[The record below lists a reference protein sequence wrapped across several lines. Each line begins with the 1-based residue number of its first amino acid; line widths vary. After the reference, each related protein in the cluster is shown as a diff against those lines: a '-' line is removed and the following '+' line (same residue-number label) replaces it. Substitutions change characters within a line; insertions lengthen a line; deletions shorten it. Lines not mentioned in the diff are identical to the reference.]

1 VIGVRI
7 RVGRRCHATLPPGHE
22 LTEGRTMTAQSYEI
36 DAMRRAL
43 ELAAEPGVQ
52 FRGNPRVGAVILS
65 SSGEIIGQGSHR
77 GAGSPHAEVSALA
90 DANQSTV
97 GATAVVT
104 LEPCAHTGRTGPC
117 AEALI
122 SAGISRVVF
131 AQADPNP
138 VATGGAQRLREAG
151 IAVVEGVLAQEA
163 LKLNEVWTFAVT
175 HQRPYVTW
183 KVATTLDGR
192 IAAADGSSRW
202 ITGEQA
208 RADVHEFRRAVDAVL
223 VGHGTVIADDPH
235 LTVRLD
241 GQVLERELQP
251 LRVVMSESELDK
263 DLRIFDD
270 AAQTLWLRTHSVD
283 DALAALHE
291 RGVRHVMLEGG
302 ATLAAAFLEARAVN
316 AVRWYVA
323 PAILGAGRYAIEDF
337 GAQSIADVLRL
348 TDVRTSPIGSDIC
361 VTGLISTE
369 VSKGSREIH

>member
-1 VIGVRI
+1 
-7 RVGRRCHATLPPGHE
+7 
-22 LTEGRTMTAQSYEI
+22 MTALSHEV

-43 ELAAEPGVQ
+43 LLAAEPQTQ

-65 SSGEIIGQGSHR
+65 SSGEILGQGAHR
-77 GAGSPHAEVSALA
+77 GAGSSHAEVSALA
-90 DANQSTV
+90 EATESTV

-131 AQADPNP
+131 AQSDPNP
-138 VATGGAQRLREAG
+138 VAAGGARRLREAG
-151 IAVVEGVLAQEA
+151 LAVVEGVLAQEA

-192 IAAADGSSRW
+192 IAASDGSSRW

-208 RADVHEFRRAVDAVL
+208 RADVHEFRRTVDAVL

-241 GQVLERELQP
+241 GQVLDREFQP
-251 LRVVMSESELDK
+251 LRVVMGES
-263 DLRIFDD
+263 DLGDDYRIFDD
-270 AAQTLWLRTHSVD
+270 AAETLWLPTHCVD

-302 ATLAAAFLEARAVN
+302 ATLASAFLEAGAVN

-323 PAILGAGRYAIEDF
+323 PAILGAGRHAIEDF
-337 GAQSIADVLRL
+337 GAQSVADVLRL
-348 TDVRTSPIGSDIC
+348 TDVRTSPMGSDIC
-361 VTGLISTE
+361 VTGLISTAG
-369 VSKGSREIH
+369 SKDSREMH

>member
-1 VIGVRI
+1 
-7 RVGRRCHATLPPGHE
+7 
-22 LTEGRTMTAQSYEI
+22 MTAQPHEI

-43 ELAAEPGVQ
+43 ELAAEPVVQ
-52 FRGNPRVGAVILS
+52 FRGNPRVGAVIVS
-65 SSGEIIGQGSHR
+65 SSGDVIGEGAHH
-77 GAGSPHAEVSALA
+77 GAGTAHAEVMALA
-90 DANQSTV
+90 ATSHSTL

-117 AEALI
+117 VDALRA
-122 SAGISRVVF
+122 AGIARVVF
-131 AQADPNP
+131 AQSDPNV
-138 VATGGAQRLREAG
+138 VASGGAQRLRAAG
-151 IAVVEGVLAQEA
+151 VEVVGGVLATESS
-163 LKLNEVWTFAVT
+163 KLNEAWTYSVT
-175 HQRPYVTW
+175 HARPYVTW

-202 ITGEQA
+202 ITSEES
-208 RADVHEFRRAVDAVL
+208 RADVHEFRRTVDAVL

-251 LRVVMSESELDK
+251 LRVVMSERELDK

-283 DALAALHE
+283 DALATLHE

-369 VSKGSREIH
+369 VSKGSREIR